1 MAGLEIRDASGA
13 TRIREAALQGFASDG
28 VEATSIRDVAAAAG
42 VSPGMVQH
50 HFPTNAAL
58 REAVDERVLEIATE
72 SFQDFPEAG
81 SASEIQRELGDRV
94 TAIVRDEPNLLR
106 YVARSISE
114 GEEAG
119 LRLFDAFVAIA
130 TAQWRRLDEEGMLR
144 EDADLLWAGLHTV
157 VLNLATVMFE
167 QAIDRHLPDPYRS
180 PEMLERW
187 NRASSALFQR
197 GMYREGS
204 E

>member
-1 MAGLEIRDASGA
+1 MANGEIENANSA
-13 TRIREAALQGFASDG
+13 TRIRDAALEGFAREG
-28 VEATSIRDVAAAAG
+28 VEATSVRNVAAAAG
-42 VSPGMVQH
+42 VSPGRVQH
-50 HFPTNAAL
+50 HFPTKAAL

-72 SFQDFPEAG
+72 SFRDFPEAG

-94 TAIVRDEPNLLR
+94 TAIVREEPNVLR
-106 YVARSISE
+106 YVARSVSE
-114 GEEAG
+114 GEKAG
-119 LRLFDAFVAIA
+119 LELFDAFVAIA

-144 EDADLLWAGLHTV
+144 EDADLLWVALHTV

-167 QAIDRHLPDPYRS
+167 EAIDRHLPEPYRS